1 MTETYI
7 EKLATY
13 ANSIAFEKLPSQVID
28 KVKLCIID
36 SLECCLSYTSDI
48 RLESA
53 YSAILKVDNGGSILI
68 GSDKKASPVDA
79 AYYNTVKGSVTNR
92 NDIHP
97 KSAVHAGA
105 VVFPTVLAIAE
116 DRNINGKKFI
126 ESILAGYET
135 MNRFG
140 SFLNGRIGKAW
151 RTTAVFSPI
160 GAAFAASKALCLD
173 ETKMAS
179 AASIACNS
187 ACGFNEWSL
196 SGTGEDVFQNGNGAR
211 SGVFSALLAEKGVF
225 GCRTIIE
232 GMFGVA
238 SAFNIKQGFSAL
250 DGDDEW
256 AILSV
261 LHKPLECCV
270 VAQTPSQ
277 CVNSLLIKHPEIR
290 AEIIDRIE
298 IKMDSRL
305 IKHPGCN
312 NTKIENLINAIMSI
326 QFGVANV
333 IINRGLS
340 NLNWMPPYSNEVR
353 NLMNKCILLE
363 ENTGEAPLQAK
374 TEIAIYLKDGSF
386 FSNAQRFMP
395 LQKDEIIDRFMSTAS
410 NRFGKENAKSLLF
423 DLLHL
428 EDIENMTT
436 ITDKLA
442 RI

>member
-1 MTETYI
+1 MSLLLLI
-7 EKLATY
+7 L
-13 ANSIAFEKLPSQVID
+13 N
-28 KVKLCIID
+28 KVL
-36 SLECCLSYTSDI
+36 
-48 RLESA
+48 
-53 YSAILKVDNGGSILI
+53 
-68 GSDKKASPVDA
+68 
-79 AYYNTVKGSVTNR
+79 
-92 NDIHP
+92 
-97 KSAVHAGA
+97 
-105 VVFPTVLAIAE
+105 
-116 DRNINGKKFI
+116 
-126 ESILAGYET
+126 
-135 MNRFG
+135 
-140 SFLNGRIGKAW
+140 
-151 RTTAVFSPI
+151 
-160 GAAFAASKALCLD
+160 
-173 ETKMAS
+173 
-179 AASIACNS
+179 
-187 ACGFNEWSL
+187 
-196 SGTGEDVFQNGNGAR
+196 
-211 SGVFSALLAEKGVF
+211 
-225 GCRTIIE
+225 
-232 GMFGVA
+232 
-238 SAFNIKQGFSAL
+238 SAL
-250 DGDDEW
+250 DGDNEW

-270 VAQTPSQ
+270 VTQTPSQ
-277 CVNSLLIKHPEIR
+277 CVNSLLIKYPEIR